1 MSQIVDVV
9 VADLRHTLQ
18 FKGGHWCI
26 YAWGVYPQG
35 SVLEGQDM
43 KQFISSF
50 DTEKEARSEYPDAE
64 LSNALVEPVPSIGPQ
79 PANYYAGDGGFYDAG
94 EHWGEDDY

>member
-18 FKGGHWCI
+18 FKGGRWCI

-50 DTEKEARSEYPDAE
+50 DTEEEARSEYPDAE
-64 LSNALVEPVPSIGPQ
+64 MSHALLEATPSIGPR
-79 PANYYAGDGGFYDAG
+79 PADWYGAEGGFSLCG
-94 EHWGEDDY
+94 EHWDEDY